1 MKRSEVIKSISQD
14 LEDIRIE
21 NYYDEKGSEWCAN
34 LILTKLEEINAVN
47 RLERN
52 GEIEVIPE
60 NEMVEFWQGFVEGQS
75 KALQYSRKR
84 IRKLVA
90 ENSRLREV
98 VEFYAEMSNWTIDYH
113 SFEDESGDVA
123 NGEFAQT
130 CRNDCDDSNY
140 GGKRAR
146 QVLKEFDNENN

>member
-75 KALQYSRKR
+75 KALHYSRKR
-84 IRKLVA
+84 IRELTQKVKDLQSSLIAVL
-90 ENSRLREV
+90 S
-98 VEFYAEMSNWTIDYH
+98 
-113 SFEDESGDVA
+113 
-123 NGEFAQT
+123 
-130 CRNDCDDSNY
+130 DD
-140 GGKRAR
+140 GKTSDFTEI
-146 QVLKEFDNENN
+146 LEKIKNENN